1 MFQKLF
7 LWWKEDILLKGAL
20 DKSTEMMDKAAFM
33 FRYATDSFFGLS
45 KKERDIY
52 EIDRDINK
60 LQIDIRK
67 KIMEHLTINPRQD
80 ITASLILT
88 TIIVDIER
96 LGDYSKNIYE
106 LSMLYKCLEGDRYY
120 KDTNLLVEKL
130 RQLFGSLK
138 NSLENAQ
145 VEQAKKIMDEKAWVC
160 HRCDFIIEEIMT
172 EESLGVKEAVIF
184 GLLFRYLKRIGAH
197 IGNIASSVANP
208 FYRLGYKAE

>member
-7 LWWKEDILLKGAL
+7 SWWKEDMLLKGAL
-20 DKSTEMMDKAAFM
+20 DKSTQMMNKAAFM
-33 FRYATDSFFGLS
+33 FGYATDSFFGLS

-106 LSMLYKCLEGDRYY
+106 LSMLYECQEKDKYY
-120 KDTNLLVEKL
+120 KDANSLVEKL

-138 NSLENAQ
+138 NSLKNAQ
-145 VEQAKKIMDEKAWVC
+145 VEQAKGIMDEKTWVC
-160 HRCDFIIEEIMT
+160 HRCDFIIEKIMT

-184 GLLFRYLKRIGAH
+184 SLLFRYLKRIGAH
-197 IGNIASSVANP
+197 IGNIASSIVNP
-208 FYRLGYKAE
+208 FYRVGYKAE